1 MDSFGESREHGA
13 TVMRLPD
20 MLLRLRPLKGEIAAD
35 IATRGSGGKA
45 SLPLPSGPPFVKGDY
60 ASYIGY
66 ESLDRVQGF
75 PNRQQH

>member
-1 MDSFGESREHGA
+1 MDSFGKSREHGA

-20 MLLRLRPLKGEIAAD
+20 MMLRLRQLKGKMAATLQR
-35 IATRGSGGKA
+35 AGSGQGI
-45 SLPLPSGPPFVKGDY
+45 LPLPSGPPFVKGDY